1 MYGFIYGNA
10 FIWIE
15 LVLNIIKAK
24 HLATQEERK
33 IRSLVAVLV
42 DFQLKKMDLKMKQLD
57 ELETMLEKERE
68 TIENQRRQVRI
79 NFVVHKHDRFFENLV
94 TDWLFQLIAER
105 QQFHMEQIKSLEAA
119 RARTAEMGQMRPDGE
134 VCLWKNCPNKTI
146 LLLLAHAN
154 RSTRTATSRRRWA
167 T

>member
-1 MYGFIYGNA
+1 MIGNA
-10 FIWIE
+10 FIRIK
-15 LVLNIIKAK
+15 LIVLNIIKAK

-79 NFVVHKHDRFFENLV
+79 IFCSQKIHLAFQGDIYYNVISPRGNRIFVV
-94 TDWLFQLIAER
+94 
-105 QQFHMEQIKSLEAA
+105 SLKIY
-119 RARTAEMGQMRPDGE
+119 
-134 VCLWKNCPNKTI
+134 C
-146 LLLLAHAN
+146 
-154 RSTRTATSRRRWA
+154 S
-167 T
+167 

>member
-1 MYGFIYGNA
+1 MRKAGQMTIGKTHPCL
-10 FIWIE
+10 I
-15 LVLNIIKAK
+15 VLNIIKAK

-79 NFVVHKHDRFFENLV
+79 NIIS
-94 TDWLFQLIAER
+94 LFTSFIV
-105 QQFHMEQIKSLEAA
+105 F
-119 RARTAEMGQMRPDGE
+119 P
-134 VCLWKNCPNKTI
+134 KN
-146 LLLLAHAN
+146 
-154 RSTRTATSRRRWA
+154 W
-167 T
+167 

>member
-1 MYGFIYGNA
+1 M
-10 FIWIE
+10 
-15 LVLNIIKAK
+15 
-24 HLATQEERK
+24 ATQEERK

-94 TDWLFQLIAER
+94 TD
-105 QQFHMEQIKSLEAA
+105 
-119 RARTAEMGQMRPDGE
+119 
-134 VCLWKNCPNKTI
+134 
-146 LLLLAHAN
+146 
-154 RSTRTATSRRRWA
+154 
-167 T
+167 

>member
-1 MYGFIYGNA
+1 MYGFIFGNT
-10 FIWIE
+10 FICIE
-15 LVLNIIKAK
+15 LVLNNIKAK

-79 NFVVHKHDRFFENLV
+79 NIFCCS
-94 TDWLFQLIAER
+94 QA
-105 QQFHMEQIKSLEAA
+105 
-119 RARTAEMGQMRPDGE
+119 
-134 VCLWKNCPNKTI
+134 
-146 LLLLAHAN
+146 
-154 RSTRTATSRRRWA
+154 
-167 T
+167 